1 MSSKVILLLVGASF
15 ASVEEDLATCQ
26 RQLTDQSYLSQACS
40 SVSSYLWR
48 DNQIKSALKKAM
60 HHLDLLTHDSP
71 IDGVEKQLV
80 LNLSQED
87 LRKLREFVT
96 SDKGTATD
104 VESILMRSLEVKKP
118 WLELPSVLPG
128 LRPNSDH
135 LNAGFVILFQS
146 LVLLCCILLPLKLN
160 WRKGWILV
168 LALTLAV
175 LQTWVH
181 LYYKACARKQATL
194 AKHANAAT
202 KACLL
207 EKQGWLAA
215 TKDFLGGL
223 FNGVEDP
230 CEAYYTAA
238 MVDPA
243 WEVGMLDAFVETFSV
258 CLVAPGKACGESLA
272 GFYTHLLQPLPVLW
286 KMPIMILA
294 TILIVV
300 LLLLVCGYELSI
312 PFLLSIRPAKKQKQ
326 DTSSEENRAWVTIGE
341 GSRGDSE
348 RQKSLSGYHPGGFCL
363 PPPKLKPR

>member
-1 MSSKVILLLVGASF
+1 M
-15 ASVEEDLATCQ
+15 
-26 RQLTDQSYLSQACS
+26 
-40 SVSSYLWR
+40 
-48 DNQIKSALKKAM
+48 
-60 HHLDLLTHDSP
+60 
-71 IDGVEKQLV
+71 
-80 LNLSQED
+80 
-87 LRKLREFVT
+87 
-96 SDKGTATD
+96 
-104 VESILMRSLEVKKP
+104 
-118 WLELPSVLPG
+118 
-128 LRPNSDH
+128 
-135 LNAGFVILFQS
+135 
-146 LVLLCCILLPLKLN
+146 
-160 WRKGWILV
+160 

-243 WEVGMLDAFVETFSV
+243 WEVGLLDAFVETFSV

-286 KMPIMILA
+286 KMPIMVLA

-300 LLLLVCGYELSI
+300 QLLLVCGYELSI
-312 PFLLSIRPAKKQKQ
+312 PFLLSIRPAKKEKQ
-326 DTSSEENRAWVTIGE
+326 DTSSEENRAWVTIG
-341 GSRGDSE
+341 DSE
-348 RQKSLSGYHPGGFCL
+348 RQKSLPGYHPGGFCL
-363 PPPKLKPR
+363 PPPKSKPR